1 MEYKAINLQNKLEK
15 FSDQWAPRIIAQF
28 NDYHIKLVKVKG
40 EFVWHDHKET
50 DELFIVLKGTLD
62 ILFSE
67 GKTTL
72 NAGEMYIVPRGVEHK
87 PVAEQECHI
96 LLIEP
101 AGTINTG
108 EVVDALTAKE
118 DVWV

>member
-28 NDYHIKLVKVKG
+28 NDYHVKLVKVKG

-96 LLIEP
+96 LLMEP

-118 DVWV
+118 NVWV